1 MRRITRRRITR
12 NRSGLNGPKNLREGT
27 ILVLAAVMI
36 VMILAFTAFTIDM
49 GYIALTKTQLQS
61 ASDASAHAAGI
72 ELVQGTGPIPVTAA
86 TVQALAEQAAVAV
99 ASSHKTGDH
108 LAAYVEPNRD
118 MRFGLLEWNSVT
130 GSWEESWGVGPYN
143 LVEVTVHRD
152 QSVSG
157 NGDRPLT
164 LFFAPIL
171 GQRTADLSVTAQ
183 AAMIPAAG
191 FKVLPGST
199 LTAGVVPIAIDD
211 GSWNNL
217 MNGLASDG
225 DNFSYDPATN
235 AVVNGSDGVPELN
248 IFPDSDATLPPGNR
262 GTVDFGSANNSTADL
277 SRQILYGLND
287 SDLSYFP
294 NNEFNLDNTPIDL
307 NGDPGISAGIK
318 DELAT
323 IIGQPRAFP
332 IFSNVTGPGNNATY
346 FSNVTGPGNNATY
359 TIIKFV
365 GATILEV
372 ELTGANKRVIVQP
385 ATFVDSTGVRGEGG
399 IGSIIQDDTIFA
411 PLYLYK

>member
-1 MRRITRRRITR
+1 M
-12 NRSGLNGPKNLREGT
+12 
-27 ILVLAAVMI
+27 VLAAVMM
-36 VMILAFTAFTIDM
+36 VMILAFTAFTLDM

-61 ASDASAHAAGI
+61 ASDAAAHAAGI

-86 TVQALAEQAAVAV
+86 SVQALAEQAAVAV
-99 ASSHKTGDH
+99 ASSHKTGDR
-108 LAAYVEPNRD
+108 LAAYVDPNRD
-118 MRFGLLEWNSVT
+118 MRFGLLEWNAVT
-130 GSWEESWGVGPYN
+130 GSWQENWGCVGPYN

-152 QSVSG
+152 QSGSG

-171 GQRTADLSVTAQ
+171 GPQTTNLSVTAQ
-183 AAMIPAAG
+183 VALIPASG
-191 FKVLPGST
+191 FKVTPGST
-199 LTAGVVPIAIDD
+199 LTAGVVPIAIDE

-225 DNFSYDPATN
+225 DNFFYNPATDS
-235 AVVNGSDGVPELN
+235 VVNGSDGVLELN
-248 IFPDSDATLPPGNR
+248 IFPDSDPSLPPGNR

-277 SRQILYGLND
+277 SRQILYGLNA

-307 NGDPGISAGIK
+307 NGNPGISNGIK
-318 DELAT
+318 DELAA

-346 FSNVTGPGNNATY
+346 

-365 GATILEV
+365 GATIVEV
-372 ELTGANKRVIVQP
+372 QLTGNNKRVIVQP
-385 ATFVDSTGVRGEGG
+385 TTFIDSTAVRGSGG
-399 IGSIIQDDTIFA
+399 TASVIQNDTVFA